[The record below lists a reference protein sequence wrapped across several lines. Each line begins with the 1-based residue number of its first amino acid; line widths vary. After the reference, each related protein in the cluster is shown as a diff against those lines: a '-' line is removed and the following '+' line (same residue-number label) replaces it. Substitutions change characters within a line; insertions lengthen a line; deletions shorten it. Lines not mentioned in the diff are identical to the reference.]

1 MRYYYKDS
9 KGNLF
14 NFKSEHFVK
23 YKEVTETLTM
33 KDEEGNPFLDENGNP
48 ISEVIIKTI
57 RDGLEEGYT
66 QITEEEFN
74 SILQSRV
81 PKHTEEQKAKMEK
94 ARKISELKRKLS
106 ATDYIVLKIAE
117 AQADND
123 TEKVSA
129 LKTTYA
135 SELEERKEARE
146 KINELEVSQWQRIK

>member
-1 MRYYYKDS
+1 MRYYYKDN

-14 NFKSEHFVK
+14 NYKSE
-23 YKEVTETLTM
+23 
-33 KDEEGNPFLDENGNP
+33 
-48 ISEVIIKTI
+48 
-57 RDGLEEGYT
+57 RLEEGYT

-81 PKHTEEQKAKMEK
+81 PKPTEEQKAKMEK
-94 ARKISELKRKLS
+94 ARKIAELKKKLS
-106 ATDYIVLKIAE
+106 ETDYIVLKIAE

-135 SELEERKEARE
+135 EQLIKRKEARE
-146 KINELEVSQWQRIK
+146 KINELEVK

>member
-23 YKEVTETLTM
+23 YKEVSETITLT
-33 KDEEGNPFLDENGNP
+33 DEAGNPFLDENGEP
-48 ISEVIIKTI
+48 ISEVIIKTVC
-57 RDGLEEGYT
+57 DGLEDGYT

-74 SILQSRV
+74 LLSNKRYE
-81 PKHTEEQKAKMEK
+81 PTEEQKAKMEK
-94 ARKISELKRKLS
+94 ARKIAELKKKLFE
-106 ATDYIVLKIAE
+106 TDYIVLKIAE

-146 KINELEVSQWQRIK
+146 KINELEVK

>member
-23 YKEVTETLTM
+23 YKEVTEMITLT
-33 KDEEGNPFLDENGNP
+33 DEEGNPFLDENGEP
-48 ISEVIIKTI
+48 MTQTITKTV

-74 SILQSRV
+74 SLSNKRYE
-81 PKHTEEQKAKMEK
+81 PTEEQKAKIEK

-106 ATDYIVLKIAE
+106 ETDYIVLKIAE
-117 AQADND
+117 AQAYGDEE
-123 TEKVSA
+123 TVTA

-135 SELEERKEARE
+135 TELEERKAWRE
-146 KINELEVSQWQRIK
+146 QINELQAEG